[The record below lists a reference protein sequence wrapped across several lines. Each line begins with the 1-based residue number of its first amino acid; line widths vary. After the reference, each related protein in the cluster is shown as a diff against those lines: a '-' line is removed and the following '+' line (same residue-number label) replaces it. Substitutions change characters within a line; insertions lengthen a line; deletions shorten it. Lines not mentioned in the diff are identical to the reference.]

1 MALQHNY
8 NFSEEEQESRKE
20 SESSP
25 ERQVKVCSEAQ
36 FWTNWRERTLHN
48 KDMCPGKLKH

>member
-8 NFSEEEQESRKE
+8 HFSEKEQESRKE

-25 ERQVKVCSEAQ
+25 ERQVKVCNEAQ
-36 FWTNWRERTLHN
+36 FWTNWKNETEGGGT
-48 KDMCPGKLKH
+48 C

>member
-1 MALQHNY
+1 MALQQNY
-8 NFSEEEQESRKE
+8 HFSEKEQESRKE

-36 FWTNWRERTLHN
+36 FWTNWRKEPYTIRT
-48 KDMCPGKLKH
+48 CVQAS